1 MDAGFC
7 SKLQEQCFAI
17 IGMGL
22 IGGSYAKALRRL
34 GVKNIT
40 GVDVNKNVLQQA
52 LADGVIDRAYENAGV
67 YMAEADVIICCIY
80 PKAVTEFLRQAAPF
94 IKKGAV
100 ITDVSGRKGSLPYEA
115 QQLVP
120 EGAEFI
126 SGHPMAGR
134 QGNGYDMSQAEIFN
148 GANYIVVPTSAN
160 SKAAVNWL
168 KNLALCLGCGHV
180 EEITPESHDKIIA
193 YTSNLP
199 HAAAAALI
207 NSDRFSGQSCW
218 FIGGGFRDVTRI
230 ADINA
235 GLWSDLFL
243 ENRENVLSELENF
256 RTQIETLQK
265 LINENNREGLQE
277 FLQKATC
284 HRKEIVL

>member
-1 MDAGFC
+1 M
-7 SKLQEQCFAI
+7 
-17 IGMGL
+17 
-22 IGGSYAKALRRL
+22 
-34 GVKNIT
+34 
-40 GVDVNKNVLQQA
+40 
-52 LADGVIDRAYENAGV
+52 
-67 YMAEADVIICCIY
+67 
-80 PKAVTEFLRQAAPF
+80 
-94 IKKGAV
+94 
-100 ITDVSGRKGSLPYEA
+100 
-115 QQLVP
+115 P

-168 KNLALCLGCGHV
+168 KNFALCLGCGHV
-180 EEITPESHDKIIA
+180 EEITSESHDKIIA

-235 GLWSDLFL
+235 SLWSDLFL

-265 LINENNREGLQE
+265 LIYENNREGLQE
-277 FLQKATC
+277 FLQKAAC

>member
-1 MDAGFC
+1 M
-7 SKLQEQCFAI
+7 S
-17 IGMGL
+17 GL
-22 IGGSYAKALRRL
+22 VFIKALTADHC
-34 GVKNIT
+34 GV
-40 GVDVNKNVLQQA
+40 V
-52 LADGVIDRAYENAGV
+52 
-67 YMAEADVIICCIY
+67 
-80 PKAVTEFLRQAAPF
+80 
-94 IKKGAV
+94 
-100 ITDVSGRKGSLPYEA
+100 
-115 QQLVP
+115 
-120 EGAEFI
+120 
-126 SGHPMAGR
+126 
-134 QGNGYDMSQAEIFN
+134 
-148 GANYIVVPTSAN
+148 
-160 SKAAVNWL
+160 AAVAQFGEVEL
-168 KNLALCLGCGHV
+168 IPALGTGGLEIGPDAAVGRHAAGHRHLAIALCLGCGHV

-207 NSDRFSGQSCW
+207 NSDRFGGQSCW

-277 FLQKATC
+277 FLQKAAC

>member
-1 MDAGFC
+1 MYRVERAAC
-7 SKLQEQCFAI
+7 L
-17 IGMGL
+17 M
-22 IGGSYAKALRRL
+22 RRSSL
-34 GVKNIT
+34 
-40 GVDVNKNVLQQA
+40 
-52 LADGVIDRAYENAGV
+52 
-67 YMAEADVIICCIY
+67 C
-80 PKAVTEFLRQAAPF
+80 
-94 IKKGAV
+94 
-100 ITDVSGRKGSLPYEA
+100 RKGRNLFPA
-115 QQLVP
+115 TRWRGARAMVMICRRQKFLTVLTLVLAGQQTHD
-120 EGAEFI
+120 
-126 SGHPMAGR
+126 S
-134 QGNGYDMSQAEIFN
+134 
-148 GANYIVVPTSAN
+148 TAN

-168 KNLALCLGCGHV
+168 KNFALCLGCGHV
-180 EEITPESHDKIIA
+180 EEITPEDHDKIIA

-277 FLQKATC
+277 FLQKAAC

>member
-1 MDAGFC
+1 M
-7 SKLQEQCFAI
+7 
-17 IGMGL
+17 
-22 IGGSYAKALRRL
+22 
-34 GVKNIT
+34 
-40 GVDVNKNVLQQA
+40 
-52 LADGVIDRAYENAGV
+52 
-67 YMAEADVIICCIY
+67 
-80 PKAVTEFLRQAAPF
+80 
-94 IKKGAV
+94 
-100 ITDVSGRKGSLPYEA
+100 
-115 QQLVP
+115 
-120 EGAEFI
+120 
-126 SGHPMAGR
+126 
-134 QGNGYDMSQAEIFN
+134 
-148 GANYIVVPTSAN
+148 
-160 SKAAVNWL
+160 
-168 KNLALCLGCGHV
+168 

-207 NSDRFSGQSCW
+207 NSDRFSGLSCR

-256 RTQIETLQK
+256 RMQIETLQK

-277 FLQKATC
+277 FLQKAAC

>member
-1 MDAGFC
+1 
-7 SKLQEQCFAI
+7 
-17 IGMGL
+17 MGL
-22 IGGSYAKALRRL
+22 IGGSYAKALRRQ

-40 GVDVNKNVLQQA
+40 GVDVNKKVLQQA
-52 LADGVIDRAYENAGV
+52 LADGVIDRAYENAGA
-67 YMAEADVIICCIY
+67 YLAEADVIICCIY

-168 KNLALCLGCGHV
+168 KNFALCLGCGHV

-207 NSDRFSGQSCW
+207 NSDRFSEQSCW

-235 GLWSDLFL
+235 SLWSDLFL

-277 FLQKATC
+277 FLQKAAC

>member
-1 MDAGFC
+1 MLKKAAG
-7 SKLQEQCFAI
+7 
-17 IGMGL
+17 G
-22 IGGSYAKALRRL
+22 
-34 GVKNIT
+34 
-40 GVDVNKNVLQQA
+40 
-52 LADGVIDRAYENAGV
+52 
-67 YMAEADVIICCIY
+67 
-80 PKAVTEFLRQAAPF
+80 
-94 IKKGAV
+94 
-100 ITDVSGRKGSLPYEA
+100 
-115 QQLVP
+115 
-120 EGAEFI
+120 
-126 SGHPMAGR
+126 
-134 QGNGYDMSQAEIFN
+134 
-148 GANYIVVPTSAN
+148 NYIVVPTSAN

-168 KNLALCLGCGHV
+168 KNFALCLGCGHV

-277 FLQKATC
+277 FLQKAAC